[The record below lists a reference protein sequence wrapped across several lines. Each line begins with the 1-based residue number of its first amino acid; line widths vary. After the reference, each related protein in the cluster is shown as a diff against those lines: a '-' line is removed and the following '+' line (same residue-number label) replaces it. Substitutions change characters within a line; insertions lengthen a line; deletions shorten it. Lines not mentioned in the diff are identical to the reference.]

1 MMAPPRIVVTG
12 VGAVTAVGLN
22 TADFWSALT
31 AGRSGVTSITRFD
44 ASTYPSKL
52 AAEIN
57 GFDPLKYMDVKLA
70 ERTGPYTQWAIASTV
85 MAMEMAGLDMQKER
99 SERVGTVIATTGDV
113 HKIGDETDV
122 LKARGPRRIDPL
134 FMNRISAHMAPVQ
147 VGKFIGARGPNTSI
161 NSACASGSDA
171 IGMAFN
177 HMRLGR
183 ADVMVA
189 GGTDT
194 LVSPICVATMGLLGA
209 LSRDAEPGKAPR
221 PFDKDRNGM
230 VVGEGA
236 GMLVLETLEHARAR
250 GARILC
256 EMAGAGWSYDA
267 RNDTAPD
274 PEGEALAMKAA
285 LDDAGMKP
293 EEIDYIN
300 AHGTGTRL
308 NDASET
314 RALKLVLG
322 GHAYRIPVSSNKSMI
337 GHLGAGAGGV
347 EAVASVLTM
356 VNGVIPPTI
365 NYVTPDPECD
375 LDYVPNVARKAEV
388 TGIMSNSFGMG
399 GQNCAIIFRRF
410 TGA

>member
-1 MMAPPRIVVTG
+1 MALPRIVVTG
-12 VGAVTAVGLN
+12 VGAVTAIGLN
-22 TADFWSALT
+22 TSDFWSALV
-31 AGRSGVTSITRFD
+31 AGKPGVAPITRFD
-44 ASTYPSKL
+44 ASAYPSKL
-52 AAEIN
+52 AAEIK
-57 GFDPLKYMDVKLA
+57 GFDPLKYMDIKLA
-70 ERTGPYTQWAIASTV
+70 ERTGTYTQWAIASTV
-85 MAMEMAGLDMQKER
+85 MAMEMAGLDMQKEK
-99 SERVGTVIATTGDV
+99 SERVGTVVAATGDV

-147 VGKFIGARGPNTSI
+147 VGKFIGARGPNSSI

-171 IGMAFN
+171 IGQAFN
-177 HMRLGR
+177 HIRLGR
-183 ADVMVA
+183 ADVILS

-209 LSRDAEPGKAPR
+209 LSRDAESSKEPK

-230 VVGEGA
+230 VAGEGA

-250 GARILC
+250 GAKILC
-256 EMAGAGWSYDA
+256 ELAGAGWSYDA

-274 PEGEALAMKAA
+274 PEGEALAIKAA
-285 LDDAGMKP
+285 LDDAGMRP
-293 EEIDYIN
+293 EEIDYVN
-300 AHGTGTRL
+300 AHGTGTKL

-314 RALKLVLG
+314 KALKLVLG
-322 GHAYRIPVSSNKSMI
+322 DHAYKIPVSSNKSMV

-365 NYVTPDPECD
+365 NYATPDPECD
-375 LDYVPNVARKAEV
+375 LDYVPNTARKAEV
-388 TGIMSNSFGMG
+388 TGIMSTSFGMG
-399 GQNCAIIFRRF
+399 GQNCAIVFRHF